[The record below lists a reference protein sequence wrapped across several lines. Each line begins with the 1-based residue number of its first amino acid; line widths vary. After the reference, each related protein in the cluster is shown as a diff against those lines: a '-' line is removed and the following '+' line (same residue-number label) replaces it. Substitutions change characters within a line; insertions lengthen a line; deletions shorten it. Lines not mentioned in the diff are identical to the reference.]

1 MMIVLGLYYLIGIGS
16 VIFSLC
22 NKNKP
27 KEWLY
32 YLFLVLYGGFGVHQF
47 YAKNLPRAVV
57 RLTAGF
63 INLPFF
69 LLFINGLFR
78 VLADGYDDPAYG
90 LIILGALGGI
100 LPASLILILFVL
112 DLEGM
117 KLIKKVEDG
126 ENQIKGTESNE
137 KNHNV

>member
-32 YLFLVLYGGFGVHQF
+32 YLFLFLYGGFGVHQF
-47 YAKNLPRAVV
+47 YAKNLPRAVG
-57 RLTAGF
+57 RLTAGLV
-63 INLPFF
+63 NLPFF

-90 LIILGALGGI
+90 LIILGTLGGI

-117 KLIKKVEDG
+117 KLTKKVEDG

-137 KNHNV
+137 NNHNV

>member
-1 MMIVLGLYYLIGIGS
+1 MMIGLGLYYLIGIGS

-47 YAKNLPRAVV
+47 YAKNLPRASS
-57 RLTAGF
+57 RLTAGLV
-63 INLPFF
+63 NLPFF

-90 LIILGALGGI
+90 LIFVGVLGGI
-100 LPASLILILFVL
+100 LPTLVIIILCVL
-112 DLEGM
+112 DLAGM
-117 KLIKKVEDG
+117 KSNEKVENG
-126 ENQIKGTESNE
+126 ENQKKRDSV
-137 KNHNV
+137 K

>member
-1 MMIVLGLYYLIGIGS
+1 MMIVLGVYYLIGIVS

-47 YAKNLPRAVV
+47 YAKNLPRAAG
-57 RLTAGF
+57 RLTAGLV
-63 INLPFF
+63 NLPFF

-78 VLADGYDDPAYG
+78 VLACGYDDPAYG
-90 LIILGALGGI
+90 LIFLGFLGGI
-100 LPASLILILFVL
+100 LPTLVILILCAFDL
-112 DLEGM
+112 DGM
-117 KLIKKVEDG
+117 KSNAKDEDEEKQIKKAE
-126 ENQIKGTESNE
+126 
-137 KNHNV
+137 

>member
-47 YAKNLPRAVV
+47 
-57 RLTAGF
+57 LTTRYF
-63 INLPFF
+63 Q
-69 LLFINGLFR
+69 
-78 VLADGYDDPAYG
+78 
-90 LIILGALGGI
+90 
-100 LPASLILILFVL
+100 AS
-112 DLEGM
+112 
-117 KLIKKVEDG
+117 
-126 ENQIKGTESNE
+126 
-137 KNHNV
+137 